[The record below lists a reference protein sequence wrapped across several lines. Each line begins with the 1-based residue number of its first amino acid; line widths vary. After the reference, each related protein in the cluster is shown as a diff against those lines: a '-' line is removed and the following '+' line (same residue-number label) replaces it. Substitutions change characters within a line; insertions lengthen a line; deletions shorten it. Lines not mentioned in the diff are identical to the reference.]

1 VLNSFARCQKV
12 TNTNK
17 RIGVSSITA
26 AALLIIGLIIGGGA
40 VYGLAL
46 SPVSPSTTTITG
58 PGTTVTGPGTT
69 VTGPGTTV
77 TTGAATVT
85 VGSGSTVTVGSGSTV
100 TVTSTATGA
109 VCATCLG
116 GINNTMLLGA
126 AEAAGNL
133 SGTFTIGDL
142 QDLTD
147 GLAGQGLDD
156 QVTSNLAITDINAWA
171 QQMCTQLNELCHVTF
186 AQNLQDYKEDNTLL
200 GTILNSY
207 LTQGIHITVG
217 PLNSGAAG
225 AGLPFANS
233 HQIVMISPSSTA
245 TSLGIPGDY
254 LFRTPPS
261 DAFQGQA
268 DAAELKQVGV
278 QDLVILYRD
287 DSYGQGLANST
298 AINFKA
304 IGGQVEAQI
313 PYDVTSSNFV
323 SVLGQLNDAYNS
335 AVSKVGASH
344 VGLYFVTF
352 DELGEIATQAA
363 TNYPS
368 LLKTTLP
375 WFGTDGNGDEAPIVN
390 STYSATTVETRLVS
404 SFPGFT
410 GSPLA
415 SHVCA
420 YQLAQRS
427 TLCDGYTIGTYDD
440 MWLSALAILYCAPST
455 GYKAVQNG
463 ACMQQVLPSVAA
475 GFAGATGVTILNTAG
490 DRLYAAYQFFC
501 IVPGSTTG
509 SAKWIICGTWD
520 QSSDVVV
527 WTVKPSGIP

>member
-1 VLNSFARCQKV
+1 M
-12 TNTNK
+12 
-17 RIGVSSITA
+17 
-26 AALLIIGLIIGGGA
+26 
-40 VYGLAL
+40 

-69 VTGPGTTV
+69 VTAPGTTV

-85 VGSGSTVTVGSGSTV
+85 VGSGSTVTV
-100 TVTSTATGA
+100 TSTATGA
-109 VCATCLG
+109 ACGTCLG
-116 GINNTMLLGA
+116 GINNTMLIGA

-186 AQNLQDYKEDNTLL
+186 AQNLQDYKQDNTLTS
-200 GTILNSY
+200 TIMNTY

-217 PLNSGAAG
+217 PLNSGTAG
-225 AGLPFANS
+225 AMLPFANS
-233 HQIVMISPSSTA
+233 HQIVMLSPSSTNPNIA
-245 TSLGIPGDY
+245 IPGDY

-268 DAAELKQVGV
+268 DAAEFKQSGV
-278 QDLVILYRD
+278 TDVVILYRND
-287 DSYGQGLANST
+287 GYGAGLANST
-298 AINFKA
+298 AANFKK
-304 IGGQVEAQI
+304 IGGNVEAQI

-323 SVLGQLNDAYNS
+323 PVLGQLNDAYNS
-335 AVSKVGASH
+335 AVGKYGAAH
-344 VGLYFVTF
+344 VALYFITF

-363 TNYPS
+363 SNYPN
-368 LLKTTLP
+368 LLKSTLP

-390 STYSATTVETRLVS
+390 STYAATTVLTRLVS

-490 DRLYAAYQFFC
+490 DRLYASYQFFC
-501 IVPGSTTG
+501 IVPGSSAG
-509 SAKWIICGTWD
+509 SAVWIVCGTWD
-520 QSSDVVV
+520 QVSNAVV
-527 WTVKPSGIP
+527 WSVKPSGIP